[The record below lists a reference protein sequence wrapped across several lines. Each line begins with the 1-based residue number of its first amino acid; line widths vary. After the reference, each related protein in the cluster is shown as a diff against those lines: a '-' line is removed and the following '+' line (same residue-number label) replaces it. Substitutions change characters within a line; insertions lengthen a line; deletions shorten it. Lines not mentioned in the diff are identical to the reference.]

1 MTYLDRKNAATFKR
15 CQARYDA
22 MEHPDYY
29 RDDPPPCWICGD
41 DSDQVDDEELPI
53 CEECHKKWYVCPI
66 CGEKFEYRAKKEND
80 ACDDCKAESWGE

>member
-29 RDDPPPCWICGD
+29 AEDPPPCDICGD
-41 DSDQVDDEELPI
+41 ETEWDKREEKYLCPDCIQEWYSCPKCEAEYFHKSD
-53 CEECHKKWYVCPI
+53 KK
-66 CGEKFEYRAKKEND
+66 ND
-80 ACDDCKAESWGE
+80 ACDDCKGE